1 MARREHGTGSVF
13 QRADGMW
20 IARITL
26 PSDGSARRRK
36 QVARARKEDAVRAL
50 RDMRKELD
58 RTGDLPT
65 ASPTLAT
72 WLDQWHARMVAPV
85 LKPRTSAT
93 YRSYLDQHVIPSIG
107 RIRLDRLTVQHVY
120 RLHESMEGRGLS
132 TTTALQAHRILAKAL
147 GDAER
152 EGRVGRN
159 VAALATAP
167 RRRLAVRPALT
178 AEQAIT
184 LLQSVADD
192 PYEAPRWSLALL
204 AGLRQ
209 GEALGLTTDAL
220 DMHRPLMVG
229 GEMIPAGRLTVSWQ
243 LQRLRWSHGC
253 GKRGTPWPCGLVR
266 AGSCPQR
273 TMPIPAD
280 QEVHQVDG
288 GLWLTRPKSRAG
300 WREVPTVGILHEV
313 LTRHLDN
320 VAPGRMG
327 LVLHRGDGRPVDP
340 SRDAQAW
347 DAALRRAGLPDV
359 PLHSARH
366 TCSSLLAQLGV
377 PEHIRMQILGH
388 SSATVTRGYTHL
400 TGAEAADAMGRLSA
414 LLDWRAIAP

>member
-1 MARREHGTGSVF
+1 MTSRRSHGTGSLF

-20 IARITL
+20 IARVYL
-26 PSDGSARRRK
+26 PSDGGKYRRK
-36 QVARARKEDAVRAL
+36 QIARARKDDAARAL
-50 RDMRKELD
+50 RDMRKELE

-72 WLDQWHARMVAPV
+72 WLDQWHARIVAPT
-85 LKPRTSAT
+85 LKPRTAAT
-93 YRSYLDQHVIPSIG
+93 YRSYIDQHIVPSIG
-107 RIRLDRLTVQHVY
+107 RIRLDRLTVSHVY
-120 RLHESMEGRGLS
+120 RMHEAMETKGLS
-132 TTTALQAHRILAKAL
+132 STTALQAHRVLAKSL

-167 RRRLAVRPALT
+167 RKRHAVRPALT
-178 AEQAIT
+178 AEQAVT
-184 LLQSVADD
+184 LLRSVADD
-192 PYEAPRWSLALL
+192 PYQAARWSLALL

-209 GEALGLTTDAL
+209 GEALGLTRQAL
-220 DMHRPLMVG
+220 DLD
-229 GEMIPAGRLTVSWQ
+229 AGLLTVSWQ
-243 LQRLRWSHGC
+243 VQRLKWEHGC
-253 GKRGTPWPCGLVR
+253 GKKRDGGWPCGKGR
-266 AGSCPQR
+266 GGSCPKR
-273 TMPIPAD
+273 TVPIPHD
-280 QEVHQVDG
+280 QEAHEVG
-288 GLWLTRPKSRAG
+288 GLWLTRPKSLAG

-313 LTRHLDN
+313 LTRYASA
-320 VAPGRMG
+320 VAPGMG
-327 LVLHRGDGRPVDP
+327 GLILHRGDGRPIDP
-340 SRDAQAW
+340 RKDTEAW

-400 TGAEAADAMGRLSA
+400 TGAEAIDAMTRLSG
-414 LLDWRAIAP
+414 LLDWRAVEQIQS

>member
-1 MARREHGTGSVF
+1 MTTRREKGTGSVF

-20 IARITL
+20 IARIDL
-26 PSDGSARRRK
+26 PAEGTRRRRK
-36 QVARARKEDAVRAL
+36 QVARKRKDDAVRAL
-50 RDMRKELD
+50 REMRKELD

-65 ASPTLAT
+65 ASPTVAS
-72 WLDQWHARMVAPV
+72 WMDQWFARVAAPT
-85 LKPRTSAT
+85 LKPRTAAT
-93 YRSYLDQHVIPSIG
+93 YRSYIDRYIAPSIG
-107 RIRLDRLTVQHVY
+107 RTRLDKLTVAHVY
-120 RLHESMEGRGLS
+120 RMHEAMDAQGLS
-132 TTTALQAHRILAKAL
+132 STTALQAHRILAKSL

-167 RRRLAVRPALT
+167 RKRHAVRPALT
-178 AEQAIT
+178 SAQAAT

-192 PYEAPRWSLALL
+192 PHQAARWSLALL

-209 GEALGLTTDAL
+209 GEALGLTADAL
-220 DMHRPLMVG
+220 DLR
-229 GEMIPAGRLTVSWQ
+229 AGLLTVSWQ
-243 LQRLRWSHGC
+243 IQRLKWEHGCEKRGERWSC
-253 GKRGTPWPCGLVR
+253 GKVR

-273 TMPIPAD
+273 HVPIPHD
-280 QEVHQVDG
+280 QEATEVA

-300 WREVPTVGILHEV
+300 WREVPTVGVLHEV
-313 LTRHLDN
+313 LTRYLDT
-320 VAPGRMG
+320 VPLGMSG
-327 LVLHRGDGRPVDP
+327 LILHRADGRPIDP
-340 SRDAQAW
+340 AQDTKAW
-347 DAALRRAGLPDV
+347 DAALRKAGLPDV

-366 TCSSLLAQLGV
+366 TCSSLLAELGV

-414 LLDWRAIAP
+414 LLDWRAIEGRVES